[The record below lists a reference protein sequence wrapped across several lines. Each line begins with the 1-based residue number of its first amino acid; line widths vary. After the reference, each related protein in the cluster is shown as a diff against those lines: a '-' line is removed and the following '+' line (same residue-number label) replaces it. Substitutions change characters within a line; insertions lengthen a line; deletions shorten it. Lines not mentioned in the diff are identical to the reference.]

1 MPFDGRQ
8 PCLEIQIIDKALE
21 VLGPN
26 GEHWIQGEVND
37 SHGNR
42 CIVGAVRTARRKL
55 RLKGDRTIT
64 LILTALCA
72 SRSNIYSPLE
82 FIENFNDQP
91 GRKFD
96 EIAGLLVHAR
106 NLAANRC

>member
-1 MPFDGRQ
+1 MPFDGRK

-26 GEHWIQGEVND
+26 GEYWTQGTSND
-37 SHGNR
+37 GHGKR
-42 CIVGAVRTARRKL
+42 CIMGAVRTARRKL
-55 RLKGDRTIT
+55 RENGDKT
-64 LILTALCA
+64 TALLIQAFGCRRLLRPA
-72 SRSNIYSPLE
+72 E
-82 FIENFNDQP
+82 VIEDFNDAP
-91 GRKFD
+91 NRTFD